1 VATGIYKRGGKWW
14 IRYTGADG
22 KRQWE
27 AAGDTFK
34 AAEKMLADRK
44 TGKEPEKVSNHTLSE
59 LSQKYRAWMEGRQK
73 SAKTKGYIIGQLFSF
88 FGDIPLSK
96 FSTALVDQLQTDLI
110 SKGYTPA
117 YNNKVTN
124 VLKHMFNKA
133 LEWEMITEDGLKR
146 VRKVKPLKGENK
158 RLRYLSKEEYHA
170 LIAACDQHLKPIVIT
185 ALNTGMRRGEI
196 LGLKWD
202 NVDLKHGFIL
212 LSGDSTKN
220 GERREIP
227 INGTLKAVFQA
238 ITRRLDIPYV
248 FHDSTTGKP
257 YQEIKHSF
265 TTAKKGVELERCTK
279 CDYQKAKD
287 KTQKAIERCPLC
299 NSEIMGMK
307 GLTDFHFHDLRHTF
321 ASHLV
326 MAGVDITT
334 VKELL
339 GHKTLTMTLR
349 YAHLAPAHKVK
360 AVDILDETINGEKT
374 KETKKRQSGT
384 GS

>member
-1 VATGIYKRGGKWW
+1 MARGIYKRGGIWW
-14 IRYTGADG
+14 IRYTGPDG
-22 KRQWE
+22 KRRFE
-27 AAGDTFK
+27 PAGDTFK
-34 AAEKMLADRK
+34 AAESLLADRK
-44 TGKEPEKVSNHTLSE
+44 GGKEPVKVSNHSFSE
-59 LSQKYRAWMEGRQK
+59 LATKYRAWMEGRQK
-73 SAKTKGYIIGQLFSF
+73 SARTKGYIIGQLFSF
-88 FGDIPLSK
+88 FGDIPLRQ

-158 RLRYLSKEEYHA
+158 RLRYLSREECHA
-170 LIAACDQHLKPIVIT
+170 LISSCDAHLKPIVIT

-212 LSGDSTKN
+212 LSMTKN

-227 INGTLKAVFQA
+227 INGTLKATLKEV
-238 ITRRLDIPYV
+238 TRRLDVPYV
-248 FHDSTTGKP
+248 FHEAGRA
-257 YQEIKHSF
+257 YQDVKRSF
-265 TTAKKGVELERCTK
+265 HTALKKVEMQKCTK
-279 CDYQKAKD
+279 CDYQAT
-287 KTQKAIERCPLC
+287 KTPMQEGIKHCPLC
-299 NSEIMGMK
+299 KSDMRAQK
-307 GLTDFHFHDLRHTF
+307 GITDFHFHDLRHTF

-334 VKELL
+334 IKELL

-360 AVDILDETINGEKT
+360 AVDILDSTINGENLT
-374 KETKKRQSGT
+374 DTKKIQFAARRQV
-384 GS
+384 